1 MNDVIKDE
9 KQQETKKFAWFLLE
23 LIVIFIVIENIF
35 GRILSYRAHNGIFPP
50 LPYSPSFIAVL
61 FVLVYIIVR
70 RKNILKVFDFDFK
83 FNYKILI
90 PYGIFILGYFVF
102 GFALYLIIKQYDY
115 SSSTSPLY
123 FLYFISGA
131 LLCPIGEEV
140 FCRGLILKFLN
151 SKWNKI
157 IGLIISTIVFSIFHD
172 EHGIHLIRYSFLGL
186 LFGIIYLKTNNII
199 FPIIVHGIL
208 NLITISIQ
216 ETIFNNFELLEK
228 GFHENKILIIIFFV
242 FFLIYVY
249 TGFHIIIS
257 FLKKE
262 FKKKSYEEII

>member
-1 MNDVIKDE
+1 M
-9 KQQETKKFAWFLLE
+9 
-23 LIVIFIVIENIF
+23 
-35 GRILSYRAHNGIFPP
+35 
-50 LPYSPSFIAVL
+50 
-61 FVLVYIIVR
+61 
-70 RKNILKVFDFDFK
+70 
-83 FNYKILI
+83 
-90 PYGIFILGYFVF
+90 
-102 GFALYLIIKQYDY
+102 
-115 SSSTSPLY
+115 
-123 FLYFISGA
+123 
-131 LLCPIGEEV
+131 
-140 FCRGLILKFLN
+140 KFLN